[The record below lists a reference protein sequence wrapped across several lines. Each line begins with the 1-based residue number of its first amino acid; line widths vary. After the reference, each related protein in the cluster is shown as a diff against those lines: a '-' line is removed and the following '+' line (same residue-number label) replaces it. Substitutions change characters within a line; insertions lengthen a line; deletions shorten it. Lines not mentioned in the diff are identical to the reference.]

1 MAAKVNSMPDVAVRP
16 LGSGPP
22 PYNSF
27 GGPPPH
33 HVTDHDRGSS
43 YMLEGAVGVSLM
55 HHEPP
60 PKPDGFYKT
69 WIFGKVLDPR
79 SKTIIAWNRVFLLSR
94 FWALAIEPLFL
105 YTVAISPHRYCFYI
119 DGWFGIFVTLFRC
132 VSDLMH
138 LWHIWLQLK
147 LAYVARKSLVLG
159 SGKLVWDARMVAL
172 HYLRPSGGFVFD
184 LFVVFPILQIVIW
197 GVVPEM
203 IRRGGKMSGMM
214 TSILVAF
221 AIQFVYKVF
230 HLITLVP
237 RMQRVTGYVFGTA
250 WWGFALNL
258 TAYFVAAHAAGA
270 CWYLLALQRISS
282 CLYDQCK
289 MKAGCN
295 ARDLGSSHAILY
307 GPRFSDPSPLTS
319 AKLYADVAPTCLEN
333 KGDVFKYG
341 IFITALPLTTS
352 RNFLNRILYPIFWGL
367 MTLSS
372 FGNAMVPSNQMLEV
386 IFSIL
391 VITCGLML
399 FTLLIGNIQ
408 VFLHSMTAKKE
419 EMRLKIRDLE
429 VWMKRRQLPSR
440 LRHRVRQYERQKWAA
455 LRGVD
460 EHAMVRELPEGVRR
474 DVKRHLCL
482 DLVRQVP
489 LFYQMDEIV
498 LDTICDRV
506 KPLMFIKG
514 ETVSIEPRNHPKV
527 CFSCTVVSFHVDLA
541 NRRPSAADAIHCPG
555 EAAKH
560 PQPEREQ
567 DEYLHHGARE
577 LLRGRASVVV
587 PQEAIRRPASPV
599 HCDAE
604 VLGLGGS
611 LRIRSSRPQVRDRPL
626 PDRVCERE
634 AQADR
639 EILLVRMED
648 LGRGY
653 HSAGL
658 EAFQGGQ
665 GLSSGASENIER
677 PWWCWTGTEAQHRCL
692 GLGQA
697 SHVHCDV
704 LVSKAAG
711 SSLKHSRK
719 KVLSFI

>member
-514 ETVSIEPRNHPKV
+514 ETISRTGDPVQRMLFIVRGRLQSIHNLSENKTSIFTMEPG
-527 CFSCTVVSFHVDLA
+527 SFCGDELLSWCL
-541 NRRPSAADAIHCPG
+541 RRPFVDRLPPSIATLRCLDSVEAFGFEARDLKYVTDHFRTEFANEKLKRTARYYSSGWRTWAAVTIQLAWRRFK
-555 EAAKH
+555 AARVSVAE
-560 PQPEREQ
+560 P
-567 DEYLHHGARE
+567 ART
-577 LLRGRASVVV
+577 S
-587 PQEAIRRPASPV
+587 
-599 HCDAE
+599 
-604 VLGLGGS
+604 
-611 LRIRSSRPQVRDRPL
+611 RDR
-626 PDRVCERE
+626 
-634 AQADR
+634 
-639 EILLVRMED
+639 
-648 LGRGY
+648 GG
-653 HSAGL
+653 AGL
-658 EAFQGGQ
+658 ERR
-665 GLSSGASENIER
+665 LSIAASDSDKLR
-677 PWWCWTGTEAQHRCL
+677 MYTAMF
-692 GLGQA
+692 
-697 SHVHCDV
+697 
-704 LVSKAAG
+704 
-711 SSLKHSRK
+711 
-719 KVLSFI
+719 LSPKPQDHL